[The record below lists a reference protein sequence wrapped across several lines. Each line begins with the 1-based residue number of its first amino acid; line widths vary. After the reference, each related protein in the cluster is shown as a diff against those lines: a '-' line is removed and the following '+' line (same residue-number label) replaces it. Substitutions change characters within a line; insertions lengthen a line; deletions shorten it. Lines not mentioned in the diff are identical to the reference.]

1 MVSRVSDWL
10 RQALRDLKH
19 AERSIELGDYEWAC
33 FAAHQAAKKA
43 VKALYQKL
51 GVEVWG
57 HSVSRM
63 LDSLPEEY
71 RPPEELINEAKELDR
86 NYIPTRYPN
95 FHSEGAPMDYYT
107 RRDAEEAVSYARE
120 ILEYCRS
127 KVLQDGVRGGPQEA
141 RGLR

>member
-33 FAAHQAAKKA
+33 FAAHQAAEKA

-95 FHSEGAPMDYYT
+95 FHSEGAP
-107 RRDAEEAVSYARE
+107 
-120 ILEYCRS
+120 
-127 KVLQDGVRGGPQEA
+127 
-141 RGLR
+141 

>member
-33 FAAHQAAKKA
+33 FAAHQAAEKA